1 MSRPRLV
8 STINPEVFDSYYW
21 YKEELISF
29 ARDLGLSSAG
39 GKFEIH
45 DRISHFLR
53 TGKKL
58 KKVNFKPV
66 SNFDWPNESLEPDT
80 VITDN
85 YKNNQNVRAFFK
97 KHVGD
102 HFSFNID
109 FMNFMKQSVGL
120 TLQDAVDFYN
130 ELMEARKQGKKQ
142 EIPDHNQF
150 NLYVRTISQV
160 HPELTKEQVTK
171 IWLKKI
177 EIPRPGSRGR
187 GIVFEEADLDL

>member
-1 MSRPRLV
+1 MSRPQLIP
-8 STINPEVFDSYYW
+8 SIDPEVFDSYYW
-21 YKEELISF
+21 YKEELVDF
-29 ARDLGLSSAG
+29 ARDLGLSGAG

-53 TGKKL
+53 TGGKL
-58 KKVNFKPV
+58 KKIGSKSV
-66 SNFDWPNESLEPDT
+66 SNFDWANESLEPDT

-97 KHVGD
+97 QHVGD

-130 ELMEARKQGKKQ
+130 QLMEARKQGKKQ

-160 HPELTKEQVTK
+160 HPELTKQQATK

-177 EIPRPGSRGR
+177 EIPRPGSKGR